1 MRIPVRVQ
9 WSKRPPAKKGGA
21 NGKTGG
27 MNMSKI
33 GVAAVAAFVAVAL
46 SPPAPARADSVKDFY
61 TGRTI
66 ELYIGYSAGGGY
78 DTYARTIARHLPKH
92 IPGNPTIVPKNMKG
106 AGSLKLTNYL
116 YNVAAKDGSVIGTI
130 GRGMPM
136 EPLLGGKGVQFDPQK
151 FNWIGSANN
160 EVSICGAWHKTGI
173 KTWGDVM
180 AKELIVGGTG
190 SGADTDTFPLLLK
203 NMFGAKLKLISGY
216 PGGNDILLAM
226 ERGEV
231 GGRCGW
237 SWSSVKAKKRAWITD
252 GKVNVFLQMSVAKH
266 PDLPDVPLV
275 MDLAKTEEEKQI
287 LKLIFARQVM
297 GRPYV
302 APPGVPAERIKALRQ
317 AFDATLQD
325 PEFLAEASKSKL
337 EINLVTGPEIEG
349 LLKEIY
355 AAPKEIAKKATQAA
369 QAR

>member
-1 MRIPVRVQ
+1 MSR
-9 WSKRPPAKKGGA
+9 KGLALLAG
-21 NGKTGG
+21 
-27 MNMSKI
+27 
-33 GVAAVAAFVAVAL
+33 FVAMAML
-46 SPPAPARADSVKDFY
+46 PWSPARSESVAEFY
-61 TGRTI
+61 SGKTI

-78 DTYARTIARHLPKH
+78 DTYARTIARYLGKH

-106 AGSLKLTNYL
+106 AGSLKLTNYM
-116 YNVAAKDGSVIGTI
+116 YNVAAKDGTVIGTI

-151 FNWIGSANN
+151 FSWIGSANN
-160 EVSICGAWHKTGI
+160 EVSICGAWHTTGI
-173 KTWGDVM
+173 KTWDDLM
-180 AKELIVGGTG
+180 SKELIVGGTG
-190 SGADTDTFPLLLK
+190 SGADTDTFPLILK

-216 PGGNDILLAM
+216 PGGSDVLLAM

-237 SWSSVKAKKRAWITD
+237 SWSSVKTKKRAWIKE
-252 GKVNVFLQMSVAKH
+252 GKVNVLLQMSVAKH

-275 MDLAKTEEEKQI
+275 MDLAKNDEQKQI

-297 GRPYV
+297 GRPYLM
-302 APPGVPAERIKALRQ
+302 PPGVPADRVAALRK

-325 PEFLAEASKSKL
+325 PEFLADAEKAKL
-337 EINLVTGPEIEG
+337 EINLVTGPEIED

-355 AAPKEIAKKATQAA
+355 AAPKEIAQKASEAA